1 MHPFYGPSSQL
12 FQGGE
17 SWWLGLASMAMY
29 LLFWAVVIVIAAKMF
44 KKYFVRM
51 GNPKNRDDNAMSI
64 LRERY
69 AKGEI
74 DAEEFRKKKAD
85 LEETPGK

>member
-1 MHPFYGPSSQL
+1 MDY
-12 FQGGE
+12 
-17 SWWLGLASMAMY
+17 
-29 LLFWAVVIVIAAKMF
+29 
-44 KKYFVRM
+44 
-51 GNPKNRDDNAMSI
+51 PKNRKDNAMSI

-85 LEETPGK
+85 LEETSGK

>member
-12 FQGGE
+12 FQEGE

-29 LLFWAVVIVIAAKMF
+29 LLFWSVVIFIAAKMF
-44 KKYFVRM
+44 KKYFVGM
-51 GNPKNRDDNAMSI
+51 DYPKIREDNAMPV

-74 DAEEFRKKKAD
+74 DAEEFKRKKAD
-85 LEETPGK
+85 LEERSD

>member
-29 LLFWAVVIVIAAKMF
+29 LLFWAVVIVIAVKMF
-44 KKYFVRM
+44 KKYIVRM
-51 GNPKNRDDNAMSI
+51 DYPKNRKDNAMSI

-74 DAEEFRKKKAD
+74 DAEEFKRKKAD
-85 LEETPGK
+85 LEETSGK